1 MTKITQAQKTA
12 GRPQLKPEAAGN
24 ADLLVVTVASVEFKE
39 SQFRKEPQPVLVFEE
54 FPEHEW
60 RVGKRSLNRIC
71 EQLGD
76 ETDDWKGERI
86 PLIKAREEVG
96 KATYVVFQAAPPE
109 EWAALLKQSKR
120 KTK

>member
-1 MTKITQAQKTA
+1 MAKITQEQRTEGK
-12 GRPQLKPEAAGN
+12 PQLKPDAVGN
-24 ADLLVVTVASVEFKE
+24 ADVLVVTVAEIDFKD
-39 SQFRKEPQPVLVFEE
+39 SQFRGGKQPVLTFKE
-54 FPEHEW
+54 FPNHEW

-71 EQLGD
+71 EQLGE

-109 EWAALLKQSKR
+109 EWTDLLKKR
-120 KTK
+120 GKK